1 MAVRDILLYPNPQLK
16 QVAQPVQHFDA
27 ALQAALTDL
36 LDTMYACPGT
46 VGIAAPQ
53 LAIDLRLVIVDASC
67 ARKPPDQPVHG
78 RLVLVNPQIMEA
90 HGEVLGREGCL
101 SVPDYTG
108 NVQRAE
114 EITVVARDAEGDVQ
128 QYQFAGYEARIVQ
141 HELDHLDGILFLD
154 RVVSRRTDLF
164 PRKKYR

>member
-1 MAVRDILLYPNPQLK
+1 MAVREILHYPHPALK
-16 QVAQPVQHFDA
+16 QVAQPVVSFDA
-27 ALQAALTDL
+27 TLQSALADMI
-36 LDTMYACPGT
+36 DTMAVCPGT

-53 LAIDLRLVIVDASC
+53 IGIDLRLVIIDASQ
-67 ARKPPDQPVHG
+67 ARKKPEQPVHG
-78 RLVLVNPQIMEA
+78 QLVLINPVIIEA
-90 HGEVLGREGCL
+90 SGEVLGREGCL

-114 EITVVARDAEGDVQ
+114 QIAVMAQDITGREHR
-128 QYQFAGYEARIVQ
+128 YQFAGYEARIVQ
-141 HELDHLDGILFLD
+141 HELDHLDGMLFLD